1 MDEDAILVVPYNLI
15 LTAFDSTFRYNL
27 AGVFMRK
34 VAILGIGQTKI
45 DEQWDKSLREIG
57 GEAAFAALQDA
68 GTEKVDALFV
78 GNMLSPIVNGQN
90 QLGTFIADW
99 IGFWHQEAVKIEA
112 ACGSGAAALRAG
124 LMAVGSGEIDSA
136 LIVGI
141 EKMTDKAGH
150 DVTAALATAAD
161 ADYEVEQGVSF
172 VGLNALIMRRYMYEY
187 GWKHADFAPFSINAH
202 ANAMHNPFAR
212 LHQKINVDQ
221 FEKSS
226 MVATPINLLD
236 ASPTGDGAAAVVLV
250 PAERVASIRG
260 RPRVII
266 AGSGAATD
274 TIAVH
279 SRTDPLFLQAAYDSS
294 KRSYDMAGVRPEDI
308 DVFEL
313 HDAFSIMSALS
324 LEACGFAERGQ
335 GVRLGL
341 DNEISPKGRVPICTR
356 GGLKAR
362 GHPVGATGMYQIVE
376 IVQQL
381 RGECGATQVDGAK
394 IGMVQNIGGSG
405 ATILTHILKSD

>member
-1 MDEDAILVVPYNLI
+1 
-15 LTAFDSTFRYNL
+15 
-27 AGVFMRK
+27 MRK

-45 DEQWDKSLREIG
+45 DEHWDKSLREIG
-57 GEAAFAALQDA
+57 GEAAFAAMQDA
-68 GTEKVDALFV
+68 GLEKVDALFV
-78 GNMLSPIVNGQN
+78 GNMLSPLISAQN
-90 QLGTFIADW
+90 QLGVFFADW
-99 IGFWHQEAVKIEA
+99 IGLWHQESVKVEA
-112 ACGSGAAALRAG
+112 ACASGAAAFRAG
-124 LMAVGSGEIDSA
+124 LMAVAAGEIDSA
-136 LIVGI
+136 LIIGV
-141 EKMTDKAGH
+141 EKMTDKSGH

-172 VGLNALIMRRYMYEY
+172 VGINALVMRRYMHEF

-236 ASPTGDGAAAVVLV
+236 ASPTGDGAAAVIIV
-250 PAERVASIRG
+250 PAEKVASVNG
-260 RPRVII
+260 RLRVTV
-266 AGSGAATD
+266 AGSASATD
-274 TIAVH
+274 SIAVH
-279 SRTDPLFLQAAYDSS
+279 SRKDPLFLSAAYQSS
-294 KRSYDMAGVRPEDI
+294 RRAYEMANVGSKDI

-341 DNEISPKGRVPICTR
+341 DNEISPKGRLPVCTR

-376 IVQQL
+376 TVQQL
-381 RGECGATQVDGAK
+381 RGECGETQVDGAQ
-394 IGMVQNIGGSG
+394 IGMAQNIGGSG
-405 ATILTHILKSD
+405 ATILTHILKAE